1 MCPDIFLVVGLK
13 IAIVF
18 YDTGAKSHGSP
29 MVGKIF
35 GQKTFTFPL
44 FHTEQVDDGRASCCQ
59 IPVELM
65 AGLGG
70 GTAVAYFQESS
81 ELQVADTVECGDD
94 GQAAKAVTAFGIP

>member
-1 MCPDIFLVVGLK
+1 
-13 IAIVF
+13 
-18 YDTGAKSHGSP
+18 

-59 IPVELM
+59 VSVELM
-65 AGLGG
+65 AGIGG
-70 GTAVAYFQESS
+70 GTAVACCQESS